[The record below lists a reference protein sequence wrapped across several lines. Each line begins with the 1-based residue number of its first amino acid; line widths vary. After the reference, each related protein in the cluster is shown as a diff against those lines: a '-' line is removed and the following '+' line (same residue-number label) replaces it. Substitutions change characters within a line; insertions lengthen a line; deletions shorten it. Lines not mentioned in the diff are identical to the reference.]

1 VRTLSGSG
9 SQPEFGHSRVNGPPS
24 DSIELQFGES
34 QNAGV
39 THPADAWLD
48 GLADGGRLLLP
59 DREAALREN
68 QFDVSPKHGQ
78 GILDP
83 GEFRRVMRVENAA
96 RFFLVDFHA
105 ARELGVADA
114 GLLNGEIHGG
124 LQCHRRWHTHRGS
137 F

>member
-9 SQPEFGHSRVNGPPS
+9 SQPEFGHSRVNGSPS

-34 QNAGV
+34 LNAGV

-59 DREAALREN
+59 DREPALREN

-78 GILDP
+78 GFLDP
-83 GEFRRVMRVENAA
+83 GEFRRVMRVEN
-96 RFFLVDFHA
+96 A